1 MPMRAEE
8 PLARPKALV
17 EAREILAA
25 KVAAANDDPGRRLHR
40 ADDPVQVA
48 EPTDRPTSTDDPHRA
63 SKPARAKAAFPANFF
78 PETPPRPRAAPMD
91 GTFNYSA
98 IWDAHGTAA
107 HGTAAHGGGDDDAA
121 AEAEALVAE
130 EAARMETQAAAEAA
144 AAAREARWG
153 QKSADELLRHTEAA
167 LNDEPAPPTPVA
179 AASPLALAQF
189 EASVAALAAPA
200 ADAAA
205 EPTPMAPVEAKE
217 LAELD
222 VTLEATELRIQL
234 LHATLNPPAPTPVV
248 ADADDADEADADLN
262 LLASLA
268 PPPRRTVHERPNGR
282 KVAAESTLR
291 DAHATK
297 RAEKGSPEKAAV
309 AEAARAPLAAS
320 WADEYV
326 GSQEDDDDDDY
337 DEAWGEEGEM
347 EAVDEE
353 YDDFDEDEEFE
364 ASEEEEGEEE
374 AGGEVSVVRVP
385 VEKRSS
391 ARQGARQLG
400 AEVFAAVY
408 QYLRSK
414 SADFYAADYDIQMR
428 NDLLRICGEGRL
440 RFWPLVDQLI
450 FCEDVEKDAHRHV
463 DDCW

>member
-1 MPMRAEE
+1 
-8 PLARPKALV
+8 
-17 EAREILAA
+17 
-25 KVAAANDDPGRRLHR
+25 
-40 ADDPVQVA
+40 
-48 EPTDRPTSTDDPHRA
+48 
-63 SKPARAKAAFPANFF
+63 
-78 PETPPRPRAAPMD
+78 
-91 GTFNYSA
+91 
-98 IWDAHGTAA
+98 
-107 HGTAAHGGGDDDAA
+107 
-121 AEAEALVAE
+121 
-130 EAARMETQAAAEAA
+130 
-144 AAAREARWG
+144 
-153 QKSADELLRHTEAA
+153 
-167 LNDEPAPPTPVA
+167 
-179 AASPLALAQF
+179 
-189 EASVAALAAPA
+189 
-200 ADAAA
+200 
-205 EPTPMAPVEAKE
+205 MAPVEAKE

-248 ADADDADEADADLN
+248 ADADDADEADADGGLN
-262 LLASLA
+262 PLAALSLRLPA
-268 PPPRRTVHERPNGR
+268 ARYTNDQTER

-291 DAHATK
+291 DAHETK

-309 AEAARAPLAAS
+309 AAPLAAS

-337 DEAWGEEGEM
+337 DEAWGEEEEM

-385 VEKRSS
+385 QLEKRSEQL
-391 ARQGARQLG
+391 RQACARQLG